1 MPGGETRRAQA
12 RPCTASRSGAFPA
25 DAAEALSIK
34 GRILPS
40 DATAVSGQIPGIPS
54 PALPGR
60 AAAPGKGPGF
70 SQAGVCPGPESPRA
84 GSRAYA
90 VGGLRSWAP
99 RATPE
104 LPSGWRPDPT
114 APTLSDLIWVG
125 GCCSLCVVAA
135 AVPITRPG
143 RAAPVCQFPL
153 PVPSRER
160 GDCQV
165 WSCRGGCSGHQAQL
179 TPSRGLPP
187 PQLGQVGG
195 GLVRPGGGGSGWSPG
210 KTPEQLRKNQAKKP
224 GHG

>member
-1 MPGGETRRAQA
+1 MTRR
-12 RPCTASRSGAFPA
+12 RSP
-25 DAAEALSIK
+25 
-34 GRILPS
+34 GRFRESP
-40 DATAVSGQIPGIPS
+40 P

-125 GCCSLCVVAA
+125 GCCSQCVVAE